1 MQGDAGGVGWRRSG
15 ADEWALSHGEAGVR
29 KGILGGTFNPPH
41 IAHLIVAQEMR
52 ETLDLDHVVLVP
64 TSVHAFKGPASADP
78 RHRAAMTELAVAGDP
93 GLAVDR
99 IEIQRGGI
107 SYTVDTLRALREREP
122 ETDWT
127 LILGGDNLEELA
139 EWREAHELPELASVV
154 VTTRAGLPA
163 PERLPF
169 GGRCTLVDVP
179 SLEVSSTAIRER
191 VARGRSIRYWV
202 PPGVEAYIRGHD
214 LYRQVA
220 PAGSIDTAAPRG

>member
-1 MQGDAGGVGWRRSG
+1 M
-15 ADEWALSHGEAGVR
+15 R

-41 IAHLIVAQEMR
+41 VAHLIVAQEVR
-52 ETLDLDHVVLVP
+52 EAMELDEVVLIP

-93 GLAVDR
+93 ALGADR
-99 IEIQRGGI
+99 IEIQRGGV

-127 LILGGDNLEELA
+127 LILGRDNLEELA
-139 EWREAHELPELASVV
+139 QWREADALPDLAGVV
-154 VTTRAGLPA
+154 VTTRAGLAA

-179 SLEVSSTAIRER
+179 SLEVSSTAVRAR
-191 VARGRSIRYWV
+191 VASGRSIRYWV
-202 PPGVEAYIRGHD
+202 PPAVEAYIREHD
-214 LYRQVA
+214 LYRA
-220 PAGSIDTAAPRG
+220 DEPAGSIDTAPRRG

>member
-1 MQGDAGGVGWRRSG
+1 M
-15 ADEWALSHGEAGVR
+15 R

-41 IAHLIVAQEMR
+41 IAHLIVAQEVR
-52 ETLDLDHVVLVP
+52 ETAGLDLVVLVP
-64 TSVHAFKGPASADP
+64 ASVHAFKGPASADP

-122 ETDWT
+122 GTDWT
-127 LILGGDNLEELA
+127 LILGRDNLEELP
-139 EWREAHELPELASVV
+139 EWRESDALPDLASVV

-169 GGRCTLVDVP
+169 EGRCTLVDVP

-202 PPGVEAYIRGHD
+202 PPAVEAYIREHD
-214 LYRQVA
+214 LYREAV
-220 PAGSIDTAAPRG
+220 PAGSIDTAPSRG

>member
-1 MQGDAGGVGWRRSG
+1 
-15 ADEWALSHGEAGVR
+15 VR

-41 IAHLIVAQEMR
+41 IAHLIVAHEVR
-52 ETLDLDHVVLVP
+52 ETAGLDLVVLVP
-64 TSVHAFKGPASADP
+64 ASVHAFKGPASADP
-78 RHRAAMTELAVAGDP
+78 RHRAAMTELAAAGDP

-99 IEIQRGGI
+99 IEIQRGGV

-122 ETDWT
+122 GTDWT
-127 LILGGDNLEELA
+127 LILGRDNLEELP
-139 EWREAHELPELASVV
+139 EWRESDALPDLASVV

-202 PPGVEAYIRGHD
+202 PPAVEAYIREHD
-214 LYRQVA
+214 LYREAV
-220 PAGSIDTAAPRG
+220 PAGSIDPGPHRG

>member
-1 MQGDAGGVGWRRSG
+1 VG
-15 ADEWALSHGEAGVR
+15 GEAVVR

-41 IAHLIVAQEMR
+41 VAHLIVAQEVR
-52 ETLDLDHVVLVP
+52 EAMDLGAVVLIP
-64 TSVHAFKGPASADP
+64 TSVHAFKGEASAGP

-93 GLAVDR
+93 SLAVDR
-99 IEIQRGGI
+99 IEIQRGGV

-127 LILGGDNLEELA
+127 LIIGRDNLEELA
-139 EWREAHELPELASVV
+139 QWREADALPGLASVV
-154 VTTRAGLPA
+154 VTTRAGVAA
-163 PERLPF
+163 PEHMPF

-202 PPGVEAYIRGHD
+202 PPAVEAYIREHD
-214 LYRQVA
+214 LYREAV
-220 PAGSIDTAAPRG
+220 PAGSIEKAPARG